1 MAQNSYIKISVYHAE
16 GKVTISSSNLN
27 VMGDRIIL
35 MGENFGLIPH
45 QSVVEGIGYLQ
56 DGIVFMNAK
65 VTLSTESQLNL
76 EILKTDNKQER
87 RNYLK
92 VKVYLNSRLIRAFSV
107 GKSKKSYMISE
118 SIQTRDISLGGIAFY
133 SNRTLLKR
141 QKIALDLNMLK
152 PGFIAMAEV
161 LRRDKGPFRGGFRYK
176 YGCRFLNIT
185 GEEERVLCEF
195 VFRTQIENHRKLTY
209 KDEE

>member
-1 MAQNSYIKISVYHAE
+1 MQNSYIKISVYYAE
-16 GKVTISSSNLN
+16 EEVRVSSSNLN

-35 MGENFGLIPH
+35 LGEDFGLIPH
-45 QSVVEGIGYLQ
+45 HSFVEVIGYLQ
-56 DGIVFMNAK
+56 DGIVFMHAT
-65 VTLSTESQLNL
+65 VTLSTASQLNL
-76 EILKTDNKQER
+76 DILKTDDKQER

-92 VKVYLNSRLIRAFSV
+92 VKVYLNSHLIRAFSL
-107 GKSKKSYMISE
+107 GKSKKSYMINE

-161 LRRDKGPFRGGFRYK
+161 LRKERGPFRGGYRYK
-176 YGCRFLNIT
+176 YGCRFLNVT

-195 VFRTQIENHRKLTY
+195 VFRVQIENYKKL
-209 KDEE
+209 KHQEDE